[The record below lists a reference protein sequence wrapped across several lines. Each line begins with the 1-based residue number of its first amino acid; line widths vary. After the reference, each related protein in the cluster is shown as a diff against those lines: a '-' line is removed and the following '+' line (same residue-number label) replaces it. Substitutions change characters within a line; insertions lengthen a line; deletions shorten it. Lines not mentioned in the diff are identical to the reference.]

1 MENPVL
7 RMTHRNKAGESVGIF
22 SVCSAHP
29 VVLEAAI
36 SQAAADSSYVLIEAT
51 SNQVDQFGGYT
62 GMLPADFRQLVFD
75 IADRL
80 EFPRSQVILGGDH
93 LGPNRWQG
101 QPSAAAME
109 LADELVEAYV
119 LAGYTKIHIDCSM
132 SCADDP
138 TPVGDAAV
146 AERTSRLLL
155 VAEAAAAKAG
165 TIDEIVYVIGTEVPV
180 PGGAHEALGDL
191 KPTTPEAARATLHA
205 HRQAFEAAGL
215 SRIWAKIVGMVVQPA
230 VEFDHL
236 RVIDYRPAAT
246 RDLHRVLDDEPD
258 LVFEAHSTDYQ
269 TTASLS
275 ALVRDH
281 WAILKVGPGL
291 TFAMREALFA
301 LARIEIELVGEE
313 KRSRLID
320 VVERRM
326 LDNPHY
332 WEPYYE
338 GDLAE
343 QRIARRYSYSDR
355 LRYYWPDPEVAAA
368 EKLLYDNLSRVV
380 IPLPM
385 ISQFLPE
392 QYWRVRAG
400 ELSADPHDLVVDKI
414 RDALRPYASACLGN
428 DDVTTKVSKES
439 HLV

>member
-1 MENPVL
+1 MENPL
-7 RMTHRNKAGESVGIF
+7 LSITRRNRAGDPVGIY

-36 SQAAADSSYVLIEAT
+36 SQALSDDSVLLIEAT

-80 EFPRSQVILGGDH
+80 GFPRSRVILGGDH
-93 LGPNRWQG
+93 LGPNAWQK
-101 QPSAAAME
+101 QPAAEAMK
-109 LADELVEAYV
+109 LADDLVEAYV

-146 AERTSRLLL
+146 AERTTRLLL
-155 VAEAAAAKAG
+155 IAEAAAARAG
-165 TIDEIVYVIGTEVPV
+165 TSDEIVYVIGTEVPV
-180 PGGAHEALGDL
+180 PGGAHETLGDL
-191 KPTTPEAARATLHA
+191 QPTTPQAARATLET

-215 SRIWAKIVGMVVQPA
+215 SSVWAKIVGIVVQPA

-236 RVIDYRPAAT
+236 RVIDYRSAAT
-246 RDLHRVLDDEPD
+246 QELRGALQNEPW

-269 TTASLS
+269 TTANLS

-301 LARIEIELVGEE
+301 LARIELELVDEHN
-313 KRSRLID
+313 RSNLID

-326 LDNPHY
+326 LDNPRY

-338 GDLAE
+338 GDAAE

-368 EKLLYDNLSRVV
+368 EKLLYDNLSAVD

-400 ELSADPHDLVVDKI
+400 ELSAAPHDLVVDKI
-414 RDALRPYASACLGN
+414 RDALRPYASACLSN
-428 DDVTTKVSKES
+428 EKVTTKVLKENN
-439 HLV
+439 LV